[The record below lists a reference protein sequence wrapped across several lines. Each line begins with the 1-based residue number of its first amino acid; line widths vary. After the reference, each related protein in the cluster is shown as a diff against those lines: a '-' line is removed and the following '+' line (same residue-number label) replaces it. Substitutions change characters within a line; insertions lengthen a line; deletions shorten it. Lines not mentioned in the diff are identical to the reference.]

1 MFFKKKEKNKN
12 AATEVKDIGIYVLG
26 SGCKLCNTLETNIT
40 TALKTL
46 NIDEKVFH
54 IADFSVIASL
64 GIMRT
69 PALII
74 DKKIISTGKVLSEK
88 ECIDILKK
96 ERKI

>member
-1 MFFKKKEKNKN
+1 MFFKKKETHDN
-12 AATEVKDIGIYVLG
+12 AVTEIKDNGIYVLG
-26 SGCKLCNTLETNIT
+26 SGCKLCNNLENNIT

-46 NIDEKVFH
+46 NIEEKVFH
-54 IADFSVIASL
+54 VTDFSVIASL